1 MGLDR
6 FEQPALGTGLETGEG
21 RPSGLGRPE
30 GPASPRGVGMRFV
43 CLNLD
48 IEEAS
53 LLRRTLA
60 GSLGRA
66 GSDRA
71 SADDRALH
79 AMIGELDRLLETG
92 PRRRV
97 AVAPVVAESLPT
109 GPRLEVMRGGLLD

>member
-1 MGLDR
+1 
-6 FEQPALGTGLETGEG
+6 
-21 RPSGLGRPE
+21 
-30 GPASPRGVGMRFV
+30 MRFV

-48 IEEAS
+48 IEDAS

-60 GSLGRA
+60 GSLGRDGA
-66 GSDRA
+66 DA
-71 SADDRALH
+71 AADDYRALH

-97 AVAPVVAESLPT
+97 AVAPAVSESLSA